1 MAWSTTAPDAI
12 DFKPLTVVPLDTS
25 MIVSLLAR
33 RGIRSNLEQFDGV
46 DQVGFIYRDTRFFF
60 RRYTRSDIRNYVELS
75 AAWSTRDSWSDIE
88 MLVRAN
94 RVNLH
99 LELVRASYSP
109 GRNIF
114 EIEIALAAS
123 SLADLDAQF
132 ERYVNTIIKAA
143 AEPVV

>member
-1 MAWSTTAPDAI
+1 MAWSTTAPNAI

-33 RGIRSNLEQFDGV
+33 RVIRSNLEQFDGV
-46 DQVGFIYRDTRFFF
+46 D
-60 RRYTRSDIRNYVELS
+60 NYVELS
-75 AAWSTRDSWSDIE
+75 AAWSARDSWSDIE

-99 LELVRASYSP
+99 IELVRASYAP
-109 GRNIF
+109 GRKSF
-114 EIEIALAAS
+114 EIEIDLAAPI
-123 SLADLDAQF
+123 LADLDSQF